1 MADVY
6 SNCGC
11 ANGGDTPAV
20 RVVSGNDLTVEAL
33 VSIYDKDKGY
43 YAAFDLS
50 GASDVRMRIVGAY
63 SKVEGEN
70 VTVSGSKAK
79 ALFKAG
85 RYGAGDYGVEITFT
99 RGQESFRVFER
110 GLFSVVRDSGEASL
124 GTSAEGG
131 SGEGMN
137 ISVDVRS
144 RTLRVGQVSGI
155 TDYNLLENRPS
166 IGGVI
171 LEGDRRPSDLGMYS
185 RKEADAEFETKSH
198 AADTF
203 QTKESAAEADK
214 RVQGMLDGKVD
225 KEPGKGL
232 SANDLTDERAGK
244 VDKLKMDGRANE
256 YLNGAGTYSR
266 PVRQGYGVSVED
278 DNSVSVDPQVIARQS
293 DVASV
298 AADLAAQKAK
308 EQGDIDRANAAMAKE
323 EADRKAAVAALQSLI
338 DILNSDSNVDGSV
351 KKTVA
356 DAIARVVAGA
366 PEDFDTLKEI
376 ADYIA
381 SDKTGAA
388 QMAAAISQLQTL
400 TEAHTEKITKIEQL
414 LQEGYTF
421 MGVATPKTIP
431 STSDQKV
438 FYIANGKGTYTNFGG
453 IEVADGEVV
462 ILYYDTAWHKVA
474 TGIASEADAIL
485 GMAHG
490 DKVNV
495 PLEFVTD
502 GRLTEKGTISS
513 SSGSKVTDFIAINSR
528 NKYYLSNYIYANYDN
543 GVCYYSD
550 ANEDSF
556 IGSQFNANDLG
567 NVGMKALAEGELAVP
582 TNARYVRIGTRNVTY
597 INATTLLVRYAQES
611 MSMLSAKRIESRLNQ
626 QENAI
631 NALYP
636 YIEHSD
642 SVNIFNKNNVDEIVH
657 KYISSKNIIIDN
669 DISVLSN
676 SIIKI
681 EDCDGINNTY
691 IFKYLGTSDVMAMK
705 LLTLKLIFAN
715 DIVAGENVVW
725 NDSDISQKNGIQGY
739 SINTG
744 KSSAYLWVSFRLST
758 FNYDNIQNT
767 LHDILDNIVIIK
779 QASTDIV
786 YPSKYVPY
794 TDKKFVVENESPIPA
809 DLTSNSADG
818 IISIGMVD
826 KNGHAIGQ
834 RVTFNVGGGLEA
846 DQLNVITSITY
857 KLQPSVL
864 SSEGVVLGAGWS
876 GSLEDGYTHTSGN
889 AEALEFTLASV
900 PNLAKVLITFDV
912 QGLSDSNDIY
922 ISTGD
927 SALIKS
933 YNGSTQVVTG
943 LIYAGGNL
951 KVTPTNNFAGT
962 ITNLKCRVLDDNGT
976 ETYKTSVNNV
986 YCQRNSLVA
995 GYWNVF
1001 IGGKETTASK
1011 MQDGTRNIAI
1021 GEQALNAMVVGN
1033 RNVAIGTFSMP
1044 KVTEGENNIAIGSD
1058 SIYPVKRAMNSI
1070 SIGKGTMSGK
1080 SVENCVA
1087 LGYGAMGLWNSEFI
1101 RDGCTAIGAMSAP
1114 GVINGNTHVGYRAG
1128 VNTKGAYNTSIGY
1141 NSLGIGTRSSIDIVG
1156 ENLTCV
1162 GHDASVANNDTA
1174 KAANNSTALGY
1185 GATITKSNQVVIGNK
1200 QIEEVILGG
1209 KRLLFNN
1216 DNTVS
1221 WETIS

>member
-1 MADVY
+1 MNCIKKLPWSAGKYIDTRKYYPQDRVY
-6 SNCGC
+6 CDG
-11 ANGGDTPAV
+11 
-20 RVVSGNDLTVEAL
+20 
-33 VSIYDKDKGY
+33 SIY
-43 YAAFDLS
+43 
-50 GASDVRMRIVGAY
+50 
-63 SKVEGEN
+63 
-70 VTVSGSKAK
+70 
-79 ALFKAG
+79 
-85 RYGAGDYGVEITFT
+85 
-99 RGQESFRVFER
+99 
-110 GLFSVVRDSGEASL
+110 ASL
-124 GTSAEGG
+124 AEQ
-131 SGEGMN
+131 
-137 ISVDVRS
+137 
-144 RTLRVGQVSGI
+144 VGNKPYFKQDSDGKYTVAQGWALLAAG
-155 TDYNLLENRPS
+155 LLEDNGLGYDYEVLENLPS
-166 IGGVI
+166 VNGVV
-171 LEGDRRPSDLGMYS
+171 LKGNKTPEELGMYS
-185 RKEADAEFETKSH
+185 KEEADGKFE
-198 AADTF
+198 
-203 QTKESAAEADK
+203 TKESAAEADK

-225 KEPGKGL
+225 KEPGKSL

-244 VDKLKMDGRANE
+244 VDMLAKDGRANE
-256 YLNGAGTYSR
+256 HLNGAGTYSR

-278 DNSVSVDPQVIARQS
+278 DNTVSVDPQVIARQS
-293 DVASV
+293 DVANV

-308 EQGDIDRANAAMAKE
+308 EQGDIDRANAAISKE
-323 EADRKAAVAALQSLI
+323 ETDRKAAVAALQSLI

-351 KKTVA
+351 MKTVA
-356 DAIARVVAGA
+356 DAVARVVASA
-366 PEDFDTLKEI
+366 PENLDTLKEI

-414 LQEGYTF
+414 LQEGYTL
-421 MGVATPKTIP
+421 MGVATPEINPGTP
-431 STSDQKV
+431 DQKV
-438 FYIANGKGTYTNFGG
+438 FYIANGKGVYANFGG

-495 PLEFVTD
+495 PLKFVTD

-513 SSGSKVTDFIAINSR
+513 SSGSKVTDFIAIDSR
-528 NKYYLSNYIYANYDN
+528 NKYYLSNYIYAKYDN

-567 NVGMKALAEGELAVP
+567 NVGMKILAEGELAVP

-657 KYISSKNIIIDN
+657 KYISSKKIIIDD
-669 DISVLSN
+669 DISALSN
-676 SIIKI
+676 LIIKI
-681 EDCDGINNTY
+681 EDCDGVNNTY
-691 IFKYLGTSDVMAMK
+691 IFKYLGTSDVMAME
-705 LLTLKLIFAN
+705 LSTLKLIFAN

-725 NDSDISQKNGIQGY
+725 NYSDISQKNGIQGY
-739 SINTG
+739 STNTG

-779 QASTDIV
+779 QASADIV

-794 TDKKFVVENESPIPA
+794 TDKKFVVENESPTPA

-834 RVTFNVGGGLEA
+834 GVTFNVGGGGGGLEA

-951 KVTPTNNFAGT
+951 KVTPTSNFAGT

-1021 GEQALNAMVVGN
+1021 GEQALNALVVGN
-1033 RNVAIGTFSMP
+1033 RNVAIGTYSMP

-1058 SIYPVKRAMNSI
+1058 SIFPVKKAMNSI

-1080 SVENCVA
+1080 SVEDCVA
-1087 LGYGAMGLWNSEFI
+1087 MGYGAMGLWNSEFI
-1101 RDGCTAIGAMSAP
+1101 RKGCTAIGAMSAP

-1128 VNTKGAYNTSIGY
+1128 ANTKGAYNTSIGY

-1162 GHDASVANNDTA
+1162 GHDASVANDDTA

-1185 GATITKSNQVVIGNK
+1185 GATITKSNQVVIGNS
-1200 QIEEVILGG
+1200 QVEEVILGG
-1209 KRLLFNN
+1209 KKIIFNA
-1216 DNTVS
+1216 DGTCT
-1221 WETIS
+1221 WEAVGES